1 MTNGNPGCRLCLRFT
16 VGAIGLLAV
25 LAAAGCGGGHGHPS
39 SGAASPVQS
48 TGKVTITSAT
58 SPTAGMAACDKV
70 LPASVL
76 AQAIGAPKGSYSLG
90 PDHTQV
96 QDRTLQCEYDQSAN
110 YGESQLYV
118 EISPSPAANVTPNAN
133 EIVGTSGN
141 VTAQL
146 QLAPAPGVNPSSVRA
161 ALETAAGQV
170 QFK

>member
-1 MTNGNPGCRLCLRFT
+1 MTRCCLLRFSPK
-16 VGAIGLLAV
+16 
-25 LAAAGCGGGHGHPS
+25 PS
-39 SGAASPVQS
+39 AH
-48 TGKVTITSAT
+48 
-58 SPTAGMAACDKV
+58 
-70 LPASVL
+70 
-76 AQAIGAPKGSYSLG
+76 PKGSYSLG

-96 QDRTLQCEYDQSAN
+96 QERTLQCEYDQSAN

-161 ALETAAGQV
+161 ALATAAGQV